1 MNRVWVRTAI
11 LGAVLAALI
20 AGAVYL
26 KNRPQGLPIVDIPAV
41 DSKGYIAALL
51 EKDGATRLVAI
62 LPDGTVREA
71 PGESAYIDREL
82 TWKPDGR
89 RVLFT
94 SNRSKGGSI
103 QVFEWIPDRDS
114 EPVQLTPNGAS
125 RQNPWF
131 EPNGSGFFYASGGDV
146 LATSYPQLRSRR
158 VMPPSD
164 RPDGQQTEEGEHIH
178 APGEDHE
185 EDLVSTVWTQYSA
198 AIEGEAFRKA
208 FVVGDVLLGE
218 YTFSRGQALIIQNL
232 KPATAAE
239 AIPQAPFGGDALD
252 VSFHGASGRAVVA
265 VIGFKFVNMNDIPR
279 DQIGPDGRAKLSF
292 VNALFALGLRDQSVI
307 PIFLAPDDAQ
317 TLMSPSI
324 SPDGQQVA
332 FVIMEKVEGTK
343 RVTGLLVAPIAEGG
357 VQSAKIIAQGQ
368 ISSPSWSPDGQKLVF
383 VRDGDVFTVGVDG
396 QSETNLTKGKGRF
409 STPLFSPM
417 R

>member
-1 MNRVWVRTAI
+1 
-11 LGAVLAALI
+11 VLAALI

-26 KNRPQGLPIVDIPAV
+26 RTRPQGLAIVDIPAV
-41 DSKGYIAALL
+41 DSRGYIAALL
-51 EKDGATRLVAI
+51 EKDGATKLVAI
-62 LPDGTVREA
+62 LPDGSVREA
-71 PGESAYIDREL
+71 PGGGDFFDSEL

-103 QVFEWIPDRDS
+103 QVFEWIPDRNSD
-114 EPVQLTPNGAS
+114 PVQLTPGGAS

-131 EPNGSGFFYASGGDV
+131 APDGKEFVYASGGDI
-146 LATSYPQLRSRR
+146 LATSYPLLHSRQI
-158 VMPPSD
+158 MPPSD
-164 RPDGQQTEEGEHIH
+164 SPDGHETEGGDHVH
-178 APGEDHE
+178 APGDEHE
-185 EDLVSTVWTQYSA
+185 HDLVSTVWTQYSA

-208 FVVGDVLLGE
+208 YVDGSVLLGE
-218 YTFSRGQALIIQNL
+218 YTFSRGQALIIQNMN
-232 KPATAAE
+232 PSSAPE
-239 AIPQAPFGGDALD
+239 AVPQAPFGGDALD

-265 VIGFKFVNMNDIPR
+265 IIGFKFVNLNDVPR
-279 DQIGPDGRAKLSF
+279 DQIGPDGRVKLPF

-317 TLMSPSI
+317 TIVSPSI
-324 SPDGQQVA
+324 SPDGREVA

-343 RVTGLLVAPIAEGG
+343 RATGLLVAPIAEGG
-357 VQSAKIIAQGQ
+357 VKDARIIAQGE

-383 VRDGDVFTVGVDG
+383 VRDGDILTVGADG
-396 QSETNLTKGKGRF
+396 LGESNWTKGKGRY